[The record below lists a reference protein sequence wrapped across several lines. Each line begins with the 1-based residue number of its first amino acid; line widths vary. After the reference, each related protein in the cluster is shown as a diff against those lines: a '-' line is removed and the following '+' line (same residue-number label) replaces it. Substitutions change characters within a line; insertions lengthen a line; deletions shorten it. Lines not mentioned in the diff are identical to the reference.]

1 MRCDKIVC
9 RGCWFEIRKHIS
21 QEPGHDKTRPNDAL
35 IVHSTLK
42 VRLDVWPLLGDAI
55 KRCRAPYLR
64 QIDDG
69 NEWFGV
75 GRKNEAGDY
84 SLVEG
89 HAYNLIV
96 DSFGSS
102 KDGTYPR
109 LVSFVGETG
118 SGKSKLIGLLSK
130 FSNPSSTNHFKTP
143 AVGDPGSLQ
152 STSSNVHLYV
162 DPRTF
167 QTRSP
172 ILYAECEG
180 MDRDEIPTEMR
191 KFQVGASASRDPL
204 SHASQISE
212 LNSQDII
219 WSKMPKGAWTR
230 KDIIRTL
237 FPRILYIFSD
247 VVVFPFSR
255 IQPGDTIFQLVK
267 WGHSAM
273 VQSYNKPA
281 LPSAIIVFLNWDD
294 QVDSYEYDLSAAKRS
309 FFAGLRDFSKDK
321 ALQPYIQYWK
331 THQEPIFS
339 VEDLLRCYYY
349 SVTVVQLPS
358 SQRPTIVGLQIEK
371 LHARI
376 TELCLQSKN
385 RSHVTSMDWNAATL
399 PLFVRKAFAHF
410 ASKIIAKKTGHEG
423 GYLMGMGSAKCQGGC
438 GTENVEHVSKTAQP
452 GMD

>member
-1 MRCDKIVC
+1 MSAPTKPTLTN
-9 RGCWFEIRKHIS
+9 K
-21 QEPGHDKTRPNDAL
+21 PNDAI

-42 VRLDVWPLLGDAI
+42 VRLDEWPLLKDAI

-75 GRKNEAGDY
+75 RRKNKAGDY

-89 HAYNLIV
+89 HAYNLIL

-102 KDGTYPR
+102 KYGIYPR

-118 SGKSKLIGLLSK
+118 SGKSTLIGLLSK
-130 FSNPSSTNHFKTP
+130 FSNSFPTNHFKTP

-172 ILYAECEG
+172 ILYAESEG
-180 MDRDEIPTEMR
+180 MNRDDIPTEMK

-204 SHASQISE
+204 SRTSQMSE

-247 VVVFPFSR
+247 VVVFPFNR
-255 IQPGDTIFQLVK
+255 IRPGDTILQLVK

-281 LPSAIIVFLNWDD
+281 LPSAVIAFFNWDD
-294 QVDSYEYDLSAAKRS
+294 QVDPHEYNLRAAKES
-309 FFAGLRDFSKDK
+309 FFAGLRDFSKNK

-331 THQEPIFS
+331 TQQGPIS
-339 VEDLLRCYYY
+339 SAEDLLRCYYY
-349 SVTVVQLPS
+349 S
-358 SQRPTIVGLQIEK
+358 
-371 LHARI
+371 
-376 TELCLQSKN
+376 
-385 RSHVTSMDWNAATL
+385 
-399 PLFVRKAFAHF
+399 
-410 ASKIIAKKTGHEG
+410 
-423 GYLMGMGSAKCQGGC
+423 YLMGMGSAKCQGGC
-438 GTENVEHVSKTAQP
+438 GTGNVEHVSKTAQP